1 MKDRQINKIT
11 QEASAL
17 VEFIVFTKIGPKGS
31 HRLPTTSAITMKH
44 EIMDINTGV
53 RLEKAAG
60 PQLLLFVP
68 VVLAIL
74 VQDSTAFRLTSA
86 V

>member
-1 MKDRQINKIT
+1 MKNIQINKIT

-17 VEFIVFTKIGPKGS
+17 VEFIIFTKIGPKVS
-31 HRLPTTSAITMKH
+31 HRIPTSVITMKH
-44 EIMDINTGV
+44 EIIDIDTGV

-68 VVLAIL
+68 VVLVIL